1 MNEEQYAEIK
11 GHLMANDKEHES
23 YNRRLAEH
31 DEHLTKLDNT
41 FVMLERLTNSVNT
54 LSSSIGDLKTAVQSV
69 DRRVA
74 EIEREPADKWKRATW
89 KIVELVLAAVVGAAI
104 AVFVKGGVA

>member
-1 MNEEQYAEIK
+1 MNEEQYAEVK
-11 GHLMANDKEHES
+11 GRLMANDKEHES
-23 YNRRLAEH
+23 YNRRLADH

-41 FVMLERLTNSVNT
+41 FVMLERLTNSVNS
-54 LSSSIGDLKTAVQSV
+54 LSTSIGDLKTAVQSV

-74 EIEREPADKWKRATW
+74 EIEREPGDKWKKASW
-89 KIVELVLAAVVGAAI
+89 KIIELVLAAIVGAAI

>member
-1 MNEEQYAEIK
+1 MNEDQYAEVL
-11 GHLMANDKEHES
+11 GQLRANEKEHES
-23 YNRRLAEH
+23 YNRRLHEH

-41 FVMLERLTNSVNT
+41 FVMLERLTNSVNS

-74 EIEREPADKWKRATW
+74 EIEREPADKWRKATW
-89 KIVELVLAAVVGAAI
+89 KVVELILAAIVGAAL
-104 AVFVKGGVA
+104 ATFLKGA